1 MTTMETPG
9 VNGTA
14 RAVIGKI
21 PSVAVDGAEPR
32 KSARQLVDK
41 HLAHHGPHEEARPF
55 ASLSP
60 LV

>member
-1 MTTMETPG
+1 MTTMETPD

-32 KSARQLVDK
+32 KSARQLVNK
-41 HLAHHGPHEEARPF
+41 HLAHHGPKEEA
-55 ASLSP
+55 
-60 LV
+60 

>member
-21 PSVAVDGAEPR
+21 PSAAVDGAEPR
-32 KSARQLVDK
+32 KSVRQLVDE
-41 HLAHHGPHEEARPF
+41 HPDHHGPHEEARPS
-55 ASLSP
+55 ASSSP
-60 LV
+60 LT